1 MQAASLEQTMRL
13 PATSAIALAALLA
26 CGESRQAEQ
35 SPVTADSAT
44 LAAARKAAD
53 ALGADLVAMLSS
65 EMERGGPAAAIAV
78 CADSA
83 QVRTERHSAEG
94 VLVRRVGT
102 RVRNPA
108 NEPDSVER
116 TVLDAFAAAITANR
130 AMPDTAF
137 VSTDAMGRSEVR
149 YMRAI
154 RLQEFCLACHGPVD
168 SIAPAVKAAIAERYP
183 GDQATGYAVGELRG
197 AISVRLPQ

>member
-1 MQAASLEQTMRL
+1 MRL
-13 PATSAIALAALLA
+13 PASCAFVLLALLA
-26 CGESRQAEQ
+26 CGESRQASQ
-35 SPVTADSAT
+35 SPVTVDSAS
-44 LAAARKAAD
+44 LATARKAAD
-53 ALGADLVAMLSS
+53 ALGADLVTMLTS
-65 EMERGGPAAAIAV
+65 ELERGGPAAAIPV

-83 QVRTERHSAEG
+83 LVRTERHSVGG

-108 NEPDSVER
+108 NAPDSVER
-116 TVLDAFAAAITANR
+116 VVLDAFAAAIAANR

-137 VSTDAMGRSEVR
+137 VSTDATGKPEVR

-168 SIAPAVKAAIAERYP
+168 SIAAAVKAAIAERYP
-183 GDQATGYAVGELRG
+183 ADQATGYSVGELRG
-197 AISVRLPQ
+197 AISVRLPR